1 MTIPFWTAAGTIDLS
16 ALRPEDL
23 SAWSIADTLS
33 KVNRFGGRTP
43 EPWPVSAHSVLVERL
58 CHLELAPWA
67 LLHDAHEAILGDITS
82 PAVEVI
88 CRSGARSAVE
98 HAINNAKGQID
109 RVIGRAWGV
118 SVRSLNHSLRQADHA
133 ALQAE
138 AMMFL
143 NVRPEITSPSEADLF
158 DRAATLLMEMLG
170 ASDWRVA
177 RTLWLSRVEHYSGV
191 GLMSPPKPTTP
202 TDTVSVVQP

>member
-1 MTIPFWTAAGTIDLS
+1 MTIPFWTAAGTIDLA

-23 SAWSIADTLS
+23 TAWSIGDTLS

-58 CHLELAPWA
+58 CHMELAPWA

-88 CRSGARSAVE
+88 CRAGARSAVE
-98 HAINNAKGQID
+98 HAIDNAKGQID
-109 RVIGRAWGV
+109 RVIGKAWGV
-118 SVRSLNHSLRQADHA
+118 PVRSLNHQLRQADHA

-143 NVRPEITSPSEADLF
+143 NVKPEITSPAEVDMF
-158 DRAATLLMEMLG
+158 ERAATLLMEMMD
-170 ASDWRVA
+170 ACDWRAA
-177 RTLWLSRVEHYSGV
+177 RTLWLSRVDHYAGL
-191 GLMSPPKPTTP
+191 GLMSPPKPSTLTGAVP
-202 TDTVSVVQP
+202 VI

>member
-1 MTIPFWTAAGTIDLS
+1 MTIPFWTAGGTIDLA

-23 SAWSIADTLS
+23 TAWSIGDTLS

-43 EPWPVSAHSVLVERL
+43 EPWPVAAHSVLVERL
-58 CHLELAPWA
+58 CHLELGPWA
-67 LLHDAHEAILGDITS
+67 LLHDAHEAIIGDITS

-88 CRSGARSAVE
+88 CRSGTRSAVE
-98 HAINNAKGQID
+98 HAITNAKGQID
-109 RVIGRAWGV
+109 RVIGRAWSV
-118 SVRSLNHSLRQADHA
+118 SVRSLNQMLRQADHA

-143 NVRPEITSPSEADLF
+143 NVRPEVTTSAEADLF
-158 DRAATLLMEMLG
+158 DRAATLLMEMLS

-177 RTLWLSRVEHYSGV
+177 RALWLSRVDYYSGL
-191 GLMSPPKPTTP
+191 GMMSPPRPATP
-202 TDTVSVVQP
+202 AGTVPVI